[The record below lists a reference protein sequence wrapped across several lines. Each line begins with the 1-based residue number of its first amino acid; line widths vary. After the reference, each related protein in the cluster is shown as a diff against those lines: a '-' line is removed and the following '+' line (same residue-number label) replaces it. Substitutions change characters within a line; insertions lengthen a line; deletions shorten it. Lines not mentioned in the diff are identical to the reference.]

1 MKNVLVIVS
10 LLITNMGFGQ
20 LRVDDAI
27 VKSFKDDLNLYRSSL
42 GLNPVTIEYNYKT
55 FTDFQATYQAKV
67 GDVTHGEGYYEFHNR
82 VDRNPFLS
90 NVKCSEN
97 CTIFFITN
105 LNDIKFM
112 SQQILNDFKGSE
124 PHNKALINSEYTKM
138 YVSCFKVFSPQYNG
152 HYIYTTLV
160 MSE

>member
-67 GDVTHGEGYYEFHNR
+67 GDVTHGEGYYSMQNR
-82 VDRNPFLS
+82 YERDPFL
-90 NVKCSEN
+90 NGLKCQEN
-97 CTIFFITN
+97 CCLFFIN
-105 LNDIKFM
+105 SESDIKSM
-112 SQQILNDFKGSE
+112 SLQILNLFKTSD
-124 PHNKALINSEYTKM
+124 PHNKALINSEYTKI
-138 YVSCFKVFSPQYNG
+138 YVSCFKVFSPMYG
-152 HYIYTTLV
+152 HSVYTTLV